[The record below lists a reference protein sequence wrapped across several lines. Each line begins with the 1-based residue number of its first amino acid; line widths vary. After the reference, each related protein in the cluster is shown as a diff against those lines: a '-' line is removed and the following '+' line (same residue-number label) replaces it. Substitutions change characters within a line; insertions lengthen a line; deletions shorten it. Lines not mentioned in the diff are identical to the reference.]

1 MSMKHFR
8 YISVAIA
15 WAIACLGLTS
25 CYDSND
31 HSTKAERK
39 LIKEGN
45 ELFAGK
51 SYAQAHER
59 YSDALLHSPASE
71 PAKFNS
77 AASLFH
83 VGLSTQNDSTVSKAK
98 TAYEELGKYAADSTI
113 REKAYYNLGNI
124 AFNDS
129 NYAQSIDYYKA
140 ALRINPTNSR
150 TRQNL
155 LVAMLKMPPEDQQDQ
170 QQQNQDQD
178 QQQQQQQEQQQQ
190 QQQPEMSQTAE
201 QLLQTMQNRENETRK
216 NVKQTN
222 SRPASL
228 DKPW

>member
-1 MSMKHFR
+1 MKSMKQIR
-8 YISVAIA
+8 YIAAI
-15 WAIACLGLTS
+15 IAAAALMGMTS

-39 LIKEGN
+39 LLKEGN
-45 ELFAGK
+45 EFFSDTLYTK
-51 SYAQAHER
+51 AHEK
-59 YSDALLHSPASE
+59 YSEALLQSPSSE
-71 PAKFNS
+71 AARFNS

-83 VGLSTQNDSTVSKAK
+83 IGKGTQNDSTVNRAIA
-98 TAYEELGKYAADSTI
+98 AYEELGKTASDSTI

-129 NYAQSIDYYKA
+129 NFGKSIEYYKA
-140 ALRINPTNSR
+140 SLRINPTNSR

-155 LVAMLKMPPEDQQDQ
+155 LVAMLKMPPENQQDQ
-170 QQQNQDQD
+170 QQQDQNQD
-178 QQQQQQQEQQQQ
+178 QQQQEQQQQ
-190 QQQPEMSQTAE
+190 EQQQPQMSQSAE

-216 NVKQTN
+216 NVKPTQ
-222 SRPASL
+222 SRPSNL

>member
-1 MSMKHFR
+1 MKHTR
-8 YISVAIA
+8 YIIAAIA
-15 WAIACLGLTS
+15 GIIASSAMTS

-45 ELFAGK
+45 GL
-51 SYAQAHER
+51 YADTLYTKALEK
-59 YSDALLHSPASE
+59 YSEAMLHSPSSE
-71 PAKFNS
+71 AARFNS

-83 VGLSTQNDSTVSKAK
+83 IGKGTQNDSTVSKSISE
-98 TAYEELGKYAADSTI
+98 YEQIGKSASDSLI

-129 NYAQSIDYYKA
+129 NFAQSIECYKA
-140 ALRINPTNSR
+140 ALRINPSNPH

-155 LVAMLKMPPEDQQDQ
+155 LVAMLKMPDNQQDQQQ
-170 QQQNQDQD
+170 QQQNQDQ
-178 QQQQQQQEQQQQ
+178 QQNQEQQNQE
-190 QQQPEMSQTAE
+190 QQQPEMSQNAE

-216 NVKQTN
+216 NTKPAQ